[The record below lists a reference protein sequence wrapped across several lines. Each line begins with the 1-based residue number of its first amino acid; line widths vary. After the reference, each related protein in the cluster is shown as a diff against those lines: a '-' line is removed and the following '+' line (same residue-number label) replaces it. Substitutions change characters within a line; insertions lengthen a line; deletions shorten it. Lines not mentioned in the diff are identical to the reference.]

1 MSFNSLFFLFF
12 FVFAFS
18 AHWYFF
24 SKSARTQ
31 NIFLLFASLIFYSA
45 WDYRFLLL
53 IIFSIIVDFLI
64 GIKIESSQANKK
76 LFLILSLAVNLLILI
91 VFKYFNFF
99 IDSFNAVLSLIGLK
113 KSFLF
118 IDIILPV
125 GISFYTFQTMS
136 YSIDI
141 FRGELKPT
149 KDFIKFAT
157 FVSFFPQLVAGP
169 IERARKILPQL
180 SNKRSFNELNAKEGL
195 RKILVG
201 FFKKI
206 VVADSLAPIVENVFD
221 NYTEFSALILLLG
234 LLYFSI
240 QIYCDFSGYSDIA
253 IGLAKLFG
261 INLMENFNY
270 PYFSINIGDFWK
282 RWHISLTTWFRDY
295 LYIPLGGSK
304 KSIIFSLRNVGIV
317 FLISG
322 LWHGANWTFIFWGLV
337 HVAFYL
343 PYFLNKKYPKS
354 KLLFLLRIK
363 NKLLSSILTFF
374 IVMLSWVFFRSIS
387 LEDAMNYIYRIF
399 SFQNGNMDFINP
411 MNNLNAYFYL
421 IYILFFM
428 LLDKYFS
435 LNIIETKIQNRL
447 FNTFLIL
454 IILFF
459 IQMDTS
465 ESFIYFQF

>member
-1 MSFNSLFFLFF
+1 
-12 FVFAFS
+12 
-18 AHWYFF
+18 
-24 SKSARTQ
+24 
-31 NIFLLFASLIFYSA
+31 
-45 WDYRFLLL
+45 
-53 IIFSIIVDFLI
+53 
-64 GIKIESSQANKK
+64 
-76 LFLILSLAVNLLILI
+76 
-91 VFKYFNFF
+91 
-99 IDSFNAVLSLIGLK
+99 
-113 KSFLF
+113 
-118 IDIILPV
+118 
-125 GISFYTFQTMS
+125 
-136 YSIDI
+136 
-141 FRGELKPT
+141 
-149 KDFIKFAT
+149 
-157 FVSFFPQLVAGP
+157 
-169 IERARKILPQL
+169 
-180 SNKRSFNELNAKEGL
+180 
-195 RKILVG
+195 
-201 FFKKI
+201 
-206 VVADSLAPIVENVFD
+206 
-221 NYTEFSALILLLG
+221 
-234 LLYFSI
+234 
-240 QIYCDFSGYSDIA
+240 
-253 IGLAKLFG
+253 
-261 INLMENFNY
+261 MENFNY

-337 HVAFYL
+337 HVAFYF